1 MRIEEGLKS
10 LLEDVI
16 HFDLVVDHGLDR
28 EQSTSDHV
36 DDPWPHRDR
45 VTERTLNSEVL
56 DDPLER
62 GDLDLS
68 LHEADHDNDALGSD
82 GVNTRIERSAVAGAF
97 HRGIDANAFGRV
109 LTNPIR
115 NGFAGRI
122 DEDRTDIEAFD
133 SSPTIGIGLADE
145 DASSPGCAGGQDS
158 QRAYRPGASH
168 QNTAA
173 WLQAASVDSMN
184 GYCSGLDQGTLL
196 IRNVV
201 RQLDGCVILYEHQLA
216 HAAPWP
222 AQPDRRTP
230 AAQKGQV
237 ATSKVTVPRPDL
249 RLDQT
254 RSPTRSVVTLDP
266 DGLDAAREI
275 VAKNL
280 WQSGAARAVVR
291 C

>member
-1 MRIEEGLKS
+1 MVTVIGCLSVRQVTATLRLLNSDQYLHHRTMRIEEGLES

-82 GVNTRIERSAVAGAF
+82 RVNTRIERSAVAGAF

-122 DEDRTDIEAFD
+122 DEDRTDIEAFEFV
-133 SSPTIGIGLADE
+133 AD
-145 DASSPGCAGGQDS
+145 DWD
-158 QRAYRPGASH
+158 
-168 QNTAA
+168 
-173 WLQAASVDSMN
+173 W
-184 GYCSGLDQGTLL
+184 
-196 IRNVV
+196 
-201 RQLDGCVILYEHQLA
+201 
-216 HAAPWP
+216 
-222 AQPDRRTP
+222 
-230 AAQKGQV
+230 
-237 ATSKVTVPRPDL
+237 
-249 RLDQT
+249 
-254 RSPTRSVVTLDP
+254 
-266 DGLDAAREI
+266 AR
-275 VAKNL
+275 
-280 WQSGAARAVVR
+280 
-291 C
+291 